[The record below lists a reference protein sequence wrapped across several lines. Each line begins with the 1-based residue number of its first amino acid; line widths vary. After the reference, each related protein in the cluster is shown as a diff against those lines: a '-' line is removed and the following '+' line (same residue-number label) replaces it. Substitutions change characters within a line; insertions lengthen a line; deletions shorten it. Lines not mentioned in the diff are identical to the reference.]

1 MTNNSFFEQVHPVYK
16 ISLADLVEDKG
27 LLNQDGSVNVVRL
40 IEYSNEEL
48 EKFLLYTI
56 SWLEIIGFKKAAL
69 KSVFLK
75 KEAEYDTERAE
86 LFLKKK
92 SSLEKKATVKELE
105 SEVEADQT
113 LLDKKKKLIEYESY
127 LEYLD
132 NLQNVIELLHY
143 TVKTIINDRSSM
155 WRATS

>member
-1 MTNNSFFEQVHPVYK
+1 MTANSFFEQVHPVYK
-16 ISLADLVEDKG
+16 ISLAELIDDKR

-40 IEYSNEEL
+40 TEYSNEEL

-75 KEAEYDTERAE
+75 KEAEYDAERAE
-86 LFLKKK
+86 LFVKKK
-92 SSLEKKATVKELE
+92 SSLEKKITVKELE
-105 SEVEADQT
+105 SEVEADPN
-113 LLDKKKKLIEYESY
+113 LLEKKKKLIEYESY

-155 WRATS
+155 WRVTT